1 MNSDFRVYY
10 DGKCPV
16 CVAEIEELQKADWE
30 KSLDFVDC
38 ACESFADP
46 DAAKAGITQSRLL
59 RAMHVRSKDG
69 QWYRGADA
77 FAEVY
82 GSLNMDR
89 VARFWASPAGT
100 AAYRTFLAFRPL
112 LKRLGVAH
120 VARRLVR
127 YEARRARTG

>member
-1 MNSDFRVYY
+1 MNSKFRVYY

-16 CVAEIEELQKADWE
+16 CTAEIEELQEADWQKNLE
-30 KSLDFVDC
+30 FIDC
-38 ACESFADP
+38 ASQDFADS
-46 DAAKAGITQSRLL
+46 AAAEAGITQSQLL

-77 FAEVY
+77 FTEVY

-120 VARRLVR
+120 FARRLVR
-127 YEARRARTG
+127 HEARRARTG

>member
-1 MNSDFRVYY
+1 MNSEFRVYY

-16 CVAEIEELQKADWE
+16 CTAEIEELQKADWE
-30 KSLDFVDC
+30 KNLEFVDC
-38 ACESFADP
+38 AGQDFADS
-46 DAAKAGITQSRLL
+46 AAAEAGFTQLQLL

-100 AAYRTFLAFRPL
+100 AAYRAFLVIRPL

-120 VARRLVR
+120 IARRLVR
-127 YEARRARTG
+127 YESRRARTG